1 MKNKKLIL
9 ILIATITVI
18 AAATVLSACDKNKG
32 EFVDVGIELYSAKQY
47 YVEGET
53 FTPEGGILKV
63 YSYNEKTKEEKYR
76 FVDLTDKDVTLENT
90 TGARVD
96 TYTVTARY
104 KGLATQFKYIVQ
116 KEENA
121 VASVDFVLTENHGA
135 PVYSVSDIRSE
146 IDFSDFIGM
155 KFVIKYRNTEKQDE
169 EVPLWDETNYY
180 FDKGIN
186 YTGFDVKTAGLKYI
200 TFTCIATD
208 VVLPYKVTE
217 DDFVYDFE
225 FVKYDKE
232 KKEYVSVKKEDSVR
246 RNYLVGEKFDAQNTK
261 IRYIYKSLKKT
272 EPVDISESQIS
283 GFDTTNASDKK
294 MFILSLL
301 TGVETFNYSVFEET
315 AVKGVTLN
323 NKDFSQPT
331 PGFNDV
337 WTEKTKG
344 EWKEYEEYID
354 AIKLCLVL
362 NEDGKQY
369 VPVTGADEDIILY
382 YVTPD
387 EQDLS
392 LKKEFTKEVFD
403 KLKKTEC
410 EYEIIAVY
418 RKNPEAYARRI
429 FFTVKNFITGIDFVN
444 LNVDL
449 VFTEGDAFSFG
460 EATATVHY
468 ADGKTKTVRLQDE
481 YEKADENT
489 RLIRMKSMNAVE
501 AKTFDMSAGEHKNQ
515 YYITAN
521 IDISDYEVTVNGEK
535 FVEDNGFRIYISY
548 VVQKDKGEFVDVGI
562 ELYSAKQYY
571 VEGETFTPEGGI
583 LKVYSYNEKTKEEKY
598 RFVDLTDKD
607 VTLENTTGARV
618 DTYTVTA
625 RYKGLATQFKYI
637 VQKEE
642 NAVASVDF
650 VLTENHGAPV
660 YSVSDIRSEIDF
672 SDFIGMK
679 FVIKYRNTEKQ
690 DEEVPLWDETNYYF
704 DKGINY
710 TGFDVKTAGLK
721 YITFTCIA
729 TDVVLPYKV
738 TEDDF
743 VYDFEFVKY
752 DKEKKE
758 YVSVK
763 KEDSVRR
770 NYLVGEKFDA
780 QNTKIRYI
788 YKSLKKTEPVD
799 ISESQISGFD
809 TTNASDKKMFILSLL
824 TGVETFNYSVFEETA
839 VKGVTLNNKDFS
851 QPTPGFNDVWTE
863 KTKGEWKEYEEYIDA
878 IKLCLVLNEDGK
890 QYVPV
895 TGADEDIILYYVTPD
910 EQDLSL
916 KKEFTKEVFDKLK
929 KTECEYEII
938 AVYRKNPEAYARR
951 IFFTVKNFITGIDF
965 VNLNVDLVFTE
976 GDAFSFG
983 EATATVHYADGKTKT
998 VRLQDEY
1005 EKADENTRL
1014 IRMKSMNAVEAKT
1027 FDMSAGEHKN
1037 QYYITANIDISD
1049 YEVTVNGEK
1058 FVEDNG
1064 FRIYISYVVQKA

>member
-18 AAATVLSACDKNKG
+18 AAVTVLSACDKNKG

-53 FTPEGGILKV
+53 FTPEDGILKV

-155 KFVIKYRNTEKQDE
+155 KFVIKYRNTEKKDE

-261 IRYIYKSLKKT
+261 IRYIYKSLKKA

-283 GFDTTNASDKK
+283 GFDTTTPSDKK
-294 MFILSLL
+294 MFMLSLR
-301 TGVETFNYSVFEET
+301 TGIETFNYSVFEEDD
-315 AVKGVTLN
+315 VKGVTVN

-331 PGFNDV
+331 PGFNYV
-337 WTEKTKG
+337 WTEKTKR
-344 EWKEYEEYID
+344 EWKSYEEYIEEIQL
-354 AIKLCLVL
+354 ALVMD
-362 NEDGKQY
+362 EKGEHY

-392 LKKEFTKEVFD
+392 LKKEFTEEVFD
-403 KLKKTEC
+403 KLKKTAC

-418 RKNPEAYARRI
+418 RKNPKVYARRL

-460 EATATVHY
+460 EAKAIVHY
-468 ADGKTKTVRLQDE
+468 ADSNADTEVRLQDE
-481 YEKADENT
+481 YEKPDENE
-489 RLIRMKSMNAVE
+489 RLIRMKNLKAVE

-521 IDISDYEVTVNGEK
+521 IDV
-535 FVEDNGFRIYISY
+535 
-548 VVQKDKGEFVDVGI
+548 
-562 ELYSAKQYY
+562 
-571 VEGETFTPEGGI
+571 
-583 LKVYSYNEKTKEEKY
+583 
-598 RFVDLTDKD
+598 
-607 VTLENTTGARV
+607 
-618 DTYTVTA
+618 
-625 RYKGLATQFKYI
+625 
-637 VQKEE
+637 
-642 NAVASVDF
+642 
-650 VLTENHGAPV
+650 
-660 YSVSDIRSEIDF
+660 
-672 SDFIGMK
+672 
-679 FVIKYRNTEKQ
+679 
-690 DEEVPLWDETNYYF
+690 
-704 DKGINY
+704 
-710 TGFDVKTAGLK
+710 
-721 YITFTCIA
+721 
-729 TDVVLPYKV
+729 
-738 TEDDF
+738 
-743 VYDFEFVKY
+743 
-752 DKEKKE
+752 
-758 YVSVK
+758 
-763 KEDSVRR
+763 
-770 NYLVGEKFDA
+770 
-780 QNTKIRYI
+780 
-788 YKSLKKTEPVD
+788 
-799 ISESQISGFD
+799 
-809 TTNASDKKMFILSLL
+809 
-824 TGVETFNYSVFEETA
+824 
-839 VKGVTLNNKDFS
+839 
-851 QPTPGFNDVWTE
+851 
-863 KTKGEWKEYEEYIDA
+863 
-878 IKLCLVLNEDGK
+878 
-890 QYVPV
+890 
-895 TGADEDIILYYVTPD
+895 
-910 EQDLSL
+910 
-916 KKEFTKEVFDKLK
+916 
-929 KTECEYEII
+929 
-938 AVYRKNPEAYARR
+938 
-951 IFFTVKNFITGIDF
+951 
-965 VNLNVDLVFTE
+965 
-976 GDAFSFG
+976 
-983 EATATVHYADGKTKT
+983 
-998 VRLQDEY
+998 
-1005 EKADENTRL
+1005 
-1014 IRMKSMNAVEAKT
+1014 
-1027 FDMSAGEHKN
+1027 
-1037 QYYITANIDISD
+1037 SD

>member
-63 YSYNEKTKEEKYR
+63 YSYNEKTKEERYR

-104 KGLATQFKYIVQ
+104 KGLSTRFKYIVQ

-121 VASVDFVLTENHGA
+121 VSSVDFVLSEDHGA

-155 KFVIKYRNTEKQDE
+155 KFVIKYRDTKKQDE
-169 EVPLWDETNYY
+169 EVPLWDENSYRFY
-180 FDKGIN
+180 DLS
-186 YTGFDVKTAGLKYI
+186 YSGFDVKTAGEKHI

-232 KKEYVSVKKEDSVR
+232 KKEYVFAEKENSVR

-261 IRYIYKSLKKT
+261 IRYIYKSLKKA

-283 GFDTTNASDKK
+283 GFDTTTAFDKK

-362 NEDGKQY
+362 DEDDKQY
-369 VPVTGADEDIILY
+369 VPVTGADGDIILY
-382 YVTPD
+382 YVKPD

-392 LKKEFTKEVFD
+392 LKQAFTKEVFD
-403 KLKKTEC
+403 ELKKTAC

-418 RKNPEAYARRI
+418 RKNPKVYARRI

-444 LNVDL
+444 LNVDKL
-449 VFTEGDAFSFG
+449 TFTEGDAFSFG
-460 EATATVHY
+460 EATAKVHY

-489 RLIRMKSMNAVE
+489 RLIRMKNTKAVE

-521 IDISDYEVTVNGEK
+521 ID
-535 FVEDNGFRIYISY
+535 
-548 VVQKDKGEFVDVGI
+548 
-562 ELYSAKQYY
+562 
-571 VEGETFTPEGGI
+571 
-583 LKVYSYNEKTKEEKY
+583 
-598 RFVDLTDKD
+598 
-607 VTLENTTGARV
+607 
-618 DTYTVTA
+618 
-625 RYKGLATQFKYI
+625 
-637 VQKEE
+637 
-642 NAVASVDF
+642 
-650 VLTENHGAPV
+650 
-660 YSVSDIRSEIDF
+660 VS
-672 SDFIGMK
+672 
-679 FVIKYRNTEKQ
+679 
-690 DEEVPLWDETNYYF
+690 
-704 DKGINY
+704 
-710 TGFDVKTAGLK
+710 
-721 YITFTCIA
+721 
-729 TDVVLPYKV
+729 
-738 TEDDF
+738 
-743 VYDFEFVKY
+743 VYD
-752 DKEKKE
+752 
-758 YVSVK
+758 
-763 KEDSVRR
+763 
-770 NYLVGEKFDA
+770 
-780 QNTKIRYI
+780 
-788 YKSLKKTEPVD
+788 
-799 ISESQISGFD
+799 
-809 TTNASDKKMFILSLL
+809 
-824 TGVETFNYSVFEETA
+824 
-839 VKGVTLNNKDFS
+839 
-851 QPTPGFNDVWTE
+851 
-863 KTKGEWKEYEEYIDA
+863 
-878 IKLCLVLNEDGK
+878 
-890 QYVPV
+890 
-895 TGADEDIILYYVTPD
+895 
-910 EQDLSL
+910 
-916 KKEFTKEVFDKLK
+916 
-929 KTECEYEII
+929 
-938 AVYRKNPEAYARR
+938 
-951 IFFTVKNFITGIDF
+951 
-965 VNLNVDLVFTE
+965 
-976 GDAFSFG
+976 
-983 EATATVHYADGKTKT
+983 
-998 VRLQDEY
+998 
-1005 EKADENTRL
+1005 
-1014 IRMKSMNAVEAKT
+1014 
-1027 FDMSAGEHKN
+1027 
-1037 QYYITANIDISD
+1037 
-1049 YEVTVNGEK
+1049 VTVNGEK

>member
-76 FVDLTDKDVTLENT
+76 FVDLTDKDVILENT

-246 RNYLVGEKFDAQNTK
+246 RNYLVGEKFDAQNTE
-261 IRYIYKSLKKT
+261 IRYIYKSLKKA
-272 EPVDISESQIS
+272 EPVEISESQIS
-283 GFDTTNASDKK
+283 GFDTTTPSDKK
-294 MFILSLL
+294 MFMLSLR
-301 TGVETFNYSVFEET
+301 TGIETFNYSVFEET
-315 AVKGVTLN
+315 AVKRIDLV
-323 NKDFSQPT
+323 SMPE

-337 WTEKTKG
+337 WTEKTKR
-344 EWKEYEEYID
+344 EWKSYEEYID
-354 AIKLCLVL
+354 DIKLNLVL
-362 NEDGKQY
+362 NEKDKWY
-369 VPVTGADEDIILY
+369 NISVTGADEDIILY

-392 LKKEFTKEVFD
+392 LKKEFTEKVFD
-403 KLKKTEC
+403 ELKKTAC

-418 RKNPEAYARRI
+418 RKNPEVYARRL

-444 LNVDL
+444 LNVENL
-449 VFTEGDAFSFG
+449 TFTEGDAFSFG
-460 EATATVHY
+460 EAKAIVHY
-468 ADGKTKTVRLQDE
+468 ADSTADTEVRLQEE
-481 YEKADENT
+481 YEKADENE
-489 RLIRMKSMNAVE
+489 RLIRMKNTNAVE

-521 IDISDYEVTVNGEK
+521 ID
-535 FVEDNGFRIYISY
+535 
-548 VVQKDKGEFVDVGI
+548 
-562 ELYSAKQYY
+562 
-571 VEGETFTPEGGI
+571 
-583 LKVYSYNEKTKEEKY
+583 
-598 RFVDLTDKD
+598 
-607 VTLENTTGARV
+607 
-618 DTYTVTA
+618 
-625 RYKGLATQFKYI
+625 
-637 VQKEE
+637 
-642 NAVASVDF
+642 
-650 VLTENHGAPV
+650 
-660 YSVSDIRSEIDF
+660 
-672 SDFIGMK
+672 
-679 FVIKYRNTEKQ
+679 
-690 DEEVPLWDETNYYF
+690 
-704 DKGINY
+704 
-710 TGFDVKTAGLK
+710 
-721 YITFTCIA
+721 
-729 TDVVLPYKV
+729 
-738 TEDDF
+738 
-743 VYDFEFVKY
+743 
-752 DKEKKE
+752 
-758 YVSVK
+758 VSV
-763 KEDSVRR
+763 
-770 NYLVGEKFDA
+770 
-780 QNTKIRYI
+780 
-788 YKSLKKTEPVD
+788 
-799 ISESQISGFD
+799 
-809 TTNASDKKMFILSLL
+809 
-824 TGVETFNYSVFEETA
+824 
-839 VKGVTLNNKDFS
+839 
-851 QPTPGFNDVWTE
+851 
-863 KTKGEWKEYEEYIDA
+863 
-878 IKLCLVLNEDGK
+878 
-890 QYVPV
+890 
-895 TGADEDIILYYVTPD
+895 
-910 EQDLSL
+910 
-916 KKEFTKEVFDKLK
+916 
-929 KTECEYEII
+929 
-938 AVYRKNPEAYARR
+938 
-951 IFFTVKNFITGIDF
+951 
-965 VNLNVDLVFTE
+965 
-976 GDAFSFG
+976 
-983 EATATVHYADGKTKT
+983 
-998 VRLQDEY
+998 
-1005 EKADENTRL
+1005 
-1014 IRMKSMNAVEAKT
+1014 
-1027 FDMSAGEHKN
+1027 
-1037 QYYITANIDISD
+1037 

>member
-104 KGLATQFKYIVQ
+104 KGLSTRFKYIVQ

-121 VASVDFVLTENHGA
+121 VSSVDFVLSEDHGA

-169 EVPLWDETNYY
+169 EVPLWDENSYRFY
-180 FDKGIN
+180 DLS
-186 YTGFDVKTAGLKYI
+186 YSGFDVKTAGLKYI

-261 IRYIYKSLKKT
+261 IRYIYKSLKKA

-283 GFDTTNASDKK
+283 GFDTANASDKK

-344 EWKEYEEYID
+344 EWKSYEEYID

-362 NEDGKQY
+362 DEDGKQY

-382 YVTPD
+382 YVMHTDDGD
-387 EQDLS
+387 EYLN

-403 KLKKTEC
+403 ELKKTEC

-418 RKNPEAYARRI
+418 RKNSKVYTRGI

-444 LNVDL
+444 LNVDNL

-460 EATATVHY
+460 EATAIVHY

-481 YEKADENT
+481 YKKADVNE
-489 RLIRMKSMNAVE
+489 RLIRMKNTKAVE
-501 AKTFDMSAGEHKNQ
+501 AKTFDMSAGEHKKQ

-521 IDISDYEVTVNGEK
+521 IDV
-535 FVEDNGFRIYISY
+535 
-548 VVQKDKGEFVDVGI
+548 
-562 ELYSAKQYY
+562 
-571 VEGETFTPEGGI
+571 
-583 LKVYSYNEKTKEEKY
+583 
-598 RFVDLTDKD
+598 
-607 VTLENTTGARV
+607 
-618 DTYTVTA
+618 
-625 RYKGLATQFKYI
+625 
-637 VQKEE
+637 
-642 NAVASVDF
+642 
-650 VLTENHGAPV
+650 
-660 YSVSDIRSEIDF
+660 
-672 SDFIGMK
+672 
-679 FVIKYRNTEKQ
+679 
-690 DEEVPLWDETNYYF
+690 
-704 DKGINY
+704 
-710 TGFDVKTAGLK
+710 
-721 YITFTCIA
+721 
-729 TDVVLPYKV
+729 
-738 TEDDF
+738 
-743 VYDFEFVKY
+743 
-752 DKEKKE
+752 
-758 YVSVK
+758 
-763 KEDSVRR
+763 
-770 NYLVGEKFDA
+770 
-780 QNTKIRYI
+780 
-788 YKSLKKTEPVD
+788 
-799 ISESQISGFD
+799 
-809 TTNASDKKMFILSLL
+809 
-824 TGVETFNYSVFEETA
+824 
-839 VKGVTLNNKDFS
+839 
-851 QPTPGFNDVWTE
+851 
-863 KTKGEWKEYEEYIDA
+863 
-878 IKLCLVLNEDGK
+878 
-890 QYVPV
+890 
-895 TGADEDIILYYVTPD
+895 
-910 EQDLSL
+910 
-916 KKEFTKEVFDKLK
+916 
-929 KTECEYEII
+929 
-938 AVYRKNPEAYARR
+938 
-951 IFFTVKNFITGIDF
+951 
-965 VNLNVDLVFTE
+965 
-976 GDAFSFG
+976 
-983 EATATVHYADGKTKT
+983 
-998 VRLQDEY
+998 
-1005 EKADENTRL
+1005 
-1014 IRMKSMNAVEAKT
+1014 
-1027 FDMSAGEHKN
+1027 
-1037 QYYITANIDISD
+1037 SD

>member
-76 FVDLTDKDVTLENT
+76 FVDLTDKDVILENT

-104 KGLATQFKYIVQ
+104 KGLSTRFKYIVQ

-121 VASVDFVLTENHGA
+121 VASVDFVLSEDHGA
-135 PVYSVSDIRSE
+135 PVYSVSNIRRE

-225 FVKYDKE
+225 FVKYDNE

-261 IRYIYKSLKKT
+261 IRYIYKSLKKA

-283 GFDTTNASDKK
+283 GFDTTTASDKK

-362 NEDGKQY
+362 DEDNKQY

-392 LKKEFTKEVFD
+392 LKKEFTKEAFD
-403 KLKKTEC
+403 KLKKTAC

-418 RKNPEAYARRI
+418 RKNPEVYARRI

-460 EATATVHY
+460 EAKAIVHY
-468 ADGKTKTVRLQDE
+468 ADSNADTEVRLQDE
-481 YEKADENT
+481 YKKADENT
-489 RLIRMKSMNAVE
+489 RLIRMKNLKAVE
-501 AKTFDMSAGEHKNQ
+501 AKTFDMSVGEHKNQ
-515 YYITAN
+515 YYIN
-521 IDISDYEVTVNGEK
+521 ISGYEVTVNGKEY
-535 FVEDNGFRIYISY
+535 VVDTGRLYISY
-548 VVQKDKGEFVDVGI
+548 VV
-562 ELYSAKQYY
+562 
-571 VEGETFTPEGGI
+571 
-583 LKVYSYNEKTKEEKY
+583 N
-598 RFVDLTDKD
+598 
-607 VTLENTTGARV
+607 
-618 DTYTVTA
+618 
-625 RYKGLATQFKYI
+625 
-637 VQKEE
+637 
-642 NAVASVDF
+642 
-650 VLTENHGAPV
+650 
-660 YSVSDIRSEIDF
+660 
-672 SDFIGMK
+672 
-679 FVIKYRNTEKQ
+679 
-690 DEEVPLWDETNYYF
+690 
-704 DKGINY
+704 
-710 TGFDVKTAGLK
+710 
-721 YITFTCIA
+721 
-729 TDVVLPYKV
+729 
-738 TEDDF
+738 
-743 VYDFEFVKY
+743 
-752 DKEKKE
+752 KK
-758 YVSVK
+758 
-763 KEDSVRR
+763 
-770 NYLVGEKFDA
+770 A
-780 QNTKIRYI
+780 
-788 YKSLKKTEPVD
+788 
-799 ISESQISGFD
+799 
-809 TTNASDKKMFILSLL
+809 
-824 TGVETFNYSVFEETA
+824 
-839 VKGVTLNNKDFS
+839 
-851 QPTPGFNDVWTE
+851 
-863 KTKGEWKEYEEYIDA
+863 
-878 IKLCLVLNEDGK
+878 
-890 QYVPV
+890 
-895 TGADEDIILYYVTPD
+895 
-910 EQDLSL
+910 
-916 KKEFTKEVFDKLK
+916 
-929 KTECEYEII
+929 
-938 AVYRKNPEAYARR
+938 
-951 IFFTVKNFITGIDF
+951 
-965 VNLNVDLVFTE
+965 
-976 GDAFSFG
+976 
-983 EATATVHYADGKTKT
+983 
-998 VRLQDEY
+998 
-1005 EKADENTRL
+1005 
-1014 IRMKSMNAVEAKT
+1014 
-1027 FDMSAGEHKN
+1027 
-1037 QYYITANIDISD
+1037 
-1049 YEVTVNGEK
+1049 
-1058 FVEDNG
+1058 
-1064 FRIYISYVVQKA
+1064 